1 MNIVCKNNLA
11 RRHECSAIVELI
23 GSLGDSQNHDESDGG
38 VLYYSGQQISEENE
52 FIYGLLGVIAERV
65 KLAAEEIV
73 REPLDTSQLAIFKTI
88 PGHTP
93 EEHADSQNMDG
104 SPKDG
109 CSDFVISAV
118 VYFNENFK
126 GGELVFPRIGF
137 SYQPV
142 TGDCLIFPST
152 ADYSHYVDRVLE
164 GERIVLPLWFSRVG

>member
-1 MNIVCKNNLA
+1 MKIVCKNNLA
-11 RRHECSAIVELI
+11 QRHECSAIVELI

-38 VLYYSGQQISEENE
+38 VLYYSSEQIAESNE
-52 FIYGLLGVIAERV
+52 FIYGLLGLIAERV
-65 KLAAEEIV
+65 RVEAEEIAG
-73 REPLDTSQLAIFKTI
+73 EELHTSQLAIFKTV

-109 CSDFVISAV
+109 CSDFVVSAV
-118 VYFNENFK
+118 VYFNDNFN
-126 GGELVFPRIGF
+126 GGELVFPKVGF
-137 SYQPV
+137 SYQPIA
-142 TGDCLIFPST
+142 GDCLLFPST

>member
-1 MNIVCKNNLA
+1 MKIVCKNNLA
-11 RRHECSAIVELI
+11 RRHECLAIVELI
-23 GSLGDSQNHDESDGG
+23 SSLGDNQNVDGPDKG
-38 VLYYSGQQISEENE
+38 VLYYSSKQIAAENE
-52 FIYGLLGVIAERV
+52 FIHGLLGVIAERV

-73 REPLDTSQLAIFKTI
+73 REPLNTSQLAIFKTI

-109 CSDFVISAV
+109 CSDFVASAV
-118 VYFNENFK
+118 VYFNENFQ
-126 GGELVFPRIGF
+126 GGELVFPKVGF
-137 SYQPV
+137 SYKPIA
-142 TGDCLIFPST
+142 GDCLIFPST